1 MRKQQLIL
9 TKPQKTS
16 INSVTLILFAFATA
30 FFPRIIVSKGP
41 LSIINFFHLF
51 IVPVIMLI
59 VIAKTRTRDKK
70 KINVS
75 WLIIYGILTFLGV
88 IIASSLLNSAGLINA
103 FLSFFLLME
112 PFILLVGVICIPIS
126 PEFLKRLRKW
136 ILIFSLINLVLAY
149 IQYPLL
155 VAGILS
161 TGGMGIGDAIQGV
174 FYLTGAG
181 NYVSA
186 SVSISAGL
194 YYFTS
199 EKKAPKWMRIAVLII
214 CFGQLLISDSKQII
228 LAMIVAWILLAISNS
243 TDSSQLLKYL
253 IGLILFCLTL
263 FWCVQNIEY
272 FSAFKSWARPELYG
286 ADGDGTLAKFAG
298 VRIITSHYKSP
309 LNWLLGLGP
318 GHTIGRLGGWIIRD
332 YHSLLS
338 PLGAT
343 THPASSATWIAVS
356 SNWINSS
363 GGSTM
368 FSPFFGWAGIWGD
381 LGFLG
386 LGIYLYMS
394 YIVWKYVCVN
404 DLSKYLLLNIL
415 IVGLIFT
422 QMEEP
427 GYMLSIAMF
436 VGLQWH
442 EHRCHIQRR

>member
-1 MRKQQLIL
+1 MRNQQLIL
-9 TKPQKTS
+9 TKRQADYIS
-16 INSVTLILFAFATA
+16 GSTLILIAFATA
-30 FFPRIIVSKGP
+30 FFPRIIASRGP

-51 IVPVIMLI
+51 IVPILALV
-59 VIAKTRTRDKK
+59 VIAKTQTRDRKQ
-70 KINVS
+70 IAIS
-75 WLIIYGILTFLGV
+75 W
-88 IIASSLLNSAGLINA
+88 SLLFGIFMFLASITASALLNA
-103 FLSFFLLME
+103 AGVMNVVLSFFLLAE
-112 PFILLVGVICIPIS
+112 PFIFLLAVVCIPIS
-126 PEFLKRLRKW
+126 AETIKKLRKW
-136 ILIFSLINLVLAY
+136 ILIFTLINLVLAY

-155 VAGILS
+155 TKGVLS

-199 EKKAPKWMRIAVLII
+199 AKKAPTWIKILVLGVA
-214 CFGQLLISDSKQII
+214 FGQLIISDSKQII
-228 LAMIVAWILLAISNS
+228 FAMIAAWVLLSISKS
-243 TDSSQLLKYL
+243 TDVSLLLKYV
-253 IGLILFCLTL
+253 IGLILFCWTL

-286 ADGDGTLAKFAG
+286 PNGAATVAKFAG
-298 VRIITSHYKSP
+298 VRIITSYYESS

-318 GHTIGRLGGWIIRD
+318 GHTIGRLGGWILRD
-332 YHSLLS
+332 YKSLFI

-343 THPASSATWIAVS
+343 VHPASAAVWTEVNT
-356 SNWINSS
+356 NWINSS

-386 LGIYLYMS
+386 LGAYLYMS
-394 YIVWKYVCVN
+394 YLVWQHICLN
-404 DLSKYLLLNIL
+404 DLSKFLLLNIV

-427 GYMLSIAMF
+427 GYMLSIAML

-442 EHRCHIQRR
+442 ENRCRI